1 MATELPNWVRLQKAL
16 SVEAEK
22 GFTDMMGNQY
32 RFSEFLCL
40 SFGETYHILTV
51 HEQRRWATIARD
63 FAQYP
68 QMTPQQ
74 RQHLIA
80 DTRRFLQE
88 LQQAIESRL
97 VGEVSQPPQVKSP
110 RTTPLIE
117 SRSKEASTNRRV
129 TLDQPLAELKAV
141 GVRKSSHLERL
152 GLHQVRDILFY
163 YPRDHID
170 YANQVNISHLV
181 VGETVTIMGTVKR
194 CNCFTS
200 PRNKKLT
207 ILEVI
212 LKDSTG
218 QIKLNRFF
226 AGTRYSNRGWQYQQ
240 KSRYA
245 SGAVVAA
252 SGLVKKNKYGITLE
266 NPELEVLDQPGASIE
281 SMKIGRVLPVYPLT
295 EGVPADLVRGAV
307 IAALPAAA
315 QLKEPLPVTLR
326 EQYGLIKIKDAIAHI
341 HFPPDRDTLAHAR
354 RRLVFDEFFYL
365 QLGFLQRRQT
375 QRQTEDS
382 AVLSPTGKL
391 IDQFNQILPFELTG
405 AQKRVIG
412 DILKDLQSQTPMNRL
427 VQGDVGSGKTVVAVI
442 AILAAIQSGYQA
454 ALMAPTEVLA
464 EQHYR
469 KLVSW

>member
-22 GFTDMMGNQY
+22 GFTDLMGNQY

-63 FAQYP
+63 FASYP

-74 RQHLIA
+74 RQHLVA
-80 DTRRFLQE
+80 EARRFLQE

-97 VGEVSQPPQVKSP
+97 AGEVSQPSQFKSP
-110 RTTPLIE
+110 RTTPLIA
-117 SRSKEASTNRRV
+117 SKNEETATNRRV

-141 GVRKSSHLERL
+141 GVRKSRHLERL

-170 YANQVNISHLV
+170 YANQVNISNLV

-252 SGLVKKNKYGITLE
+252 SGLVKKNKYGVTLE

-295 EGVPADLVRGAV
+295 EGVPA
-307 IAALPAAA
+307 
-315 QLKEPLPVTLR
+315 
-326 EQYGLIKIKDAIAHI
+326 
-341 HFPPDRDTLAHAR
+341 
-354 RRLVFDEFFYL
+354 
-365 QLGFLQRRQT
+365 
-375 QRQTEDS
+375 
-382 AVLSPTGKL
+382 
-391 IDQFNQILPFELTG
+391 
-405 AQKRVIG
+405 
-412 DILKDLQSQTPMNRL
+412 
-427 VQGDVGSGKTVVAVI
+427 
-442 AILAAIQSGYQA
+442 
-454 ALMAPTEVLA
+454 
-464 EQHYR
+464 
-469 KLVSW
+469 